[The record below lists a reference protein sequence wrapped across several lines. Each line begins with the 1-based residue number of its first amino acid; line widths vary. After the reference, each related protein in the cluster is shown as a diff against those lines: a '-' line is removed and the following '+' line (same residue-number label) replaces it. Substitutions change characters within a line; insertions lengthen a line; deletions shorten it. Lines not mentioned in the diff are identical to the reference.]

1 MVQTA
6 GFSSLSP
13 KLLARKGGARPAM
26 RSQVIPLDHLHHGE
40 AYETEDDLGWNDMG
54 DDRPDGAAQDDGRF
68 AHSADVVPIAAAGMQ
83 AAEEIPAD
91 IPAVLEQHRAL
102 ADRFA
107 SEAKPAAKGR
117 RAAFTLRLDADRHLQ
132 LRLASTVLGRSAQ
145 AFVTEALDRHLA
157 TMPELAELA
166 GKIRNRD

>member
-13 KLLARKGGARPAM
+13 TLLARKGGARPAM
-26 RSQVIPLDHLHHGE
+26 RPQAIPLDHLHHGE

-54 DDRPDGAAQDDGRF
+54 DDHLGAEAQDAGSIP
-68 AHSADVVPIAAAGMQ
+68 HSAQVVRIDAAASR
-83 AAEEIPAD
+83 AAEELPAEP
-91 IPAVLEQHRAL
+91 PAIVEQHRAL
-102 ADRFA
+102 SARFA
-107 SEAKPAAKGR
+107 SDAKPVAKGR
-117 RAAFTLRLDADRHLQ
+117 RAAFTLRLDAERHLQ

-145 AFVTEALDRHLA
+145 VIVTEALDRQLA